1 METVL
6 NVLHVLTAVFIVGP
20 MAVLPMTA
28 MRAVRA
34 GDGAQV
40 QVLARSTFIFG
51 LASILVVV
59 LGFGVMGM
67 SKHPI
72 SITTPW
78 ILISLILWIVALALT
93 LLAVVPALRSAGE
106 HLASADPASR
116 LGGADYKRIAIA
128 SGVTTLLL
136 IVVVVLMV
144 AKP

>member
-20 MAVLPMTA
+20 MAVVPMTA

-51 LASILVVV
+51 LASIVVV
-59 LGFGVMGM
+59 LFGFGVMGM
-67 SKHPI
+67 QHI
-72 SITTPW
+72 SMTTPW

-106 HLASADPASR
+106 HLASADPAAR
-116 LGGADYKRIAIA
+116 LGGADYKRIAVT